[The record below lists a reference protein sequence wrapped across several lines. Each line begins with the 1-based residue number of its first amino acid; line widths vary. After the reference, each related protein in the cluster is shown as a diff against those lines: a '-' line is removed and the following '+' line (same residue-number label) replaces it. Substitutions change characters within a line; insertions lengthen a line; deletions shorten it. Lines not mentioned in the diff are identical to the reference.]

1 MRLSPLVFT
10 CFILPLSLPALAEPL
25 SAVDWLSKSLGTPQ
39 DVAPDKPLN
48 GVTIEPIK
56 TTKLSDTQKDTVG
69 LLPTQVS
76 GISTDFWGDSD
87 AGRLASLI
95 RNAPLGQ
102 LPQITTL
109 WRRIILAEI
118 DPPVGAHQDNTL
130 LLARLD
136 NLLTAGALDPA
147 EALLKAADPNNPEL
161 FRRWFDVSILTQ
173 RADEA
178 CARMVKTPNFAPT
191 LQARIFC
198 LARAGDWS
206 AASVTLSTG
215 RALGNFSDD
224 QALLLGMFL
233 DPEMFSGAKDPTI
246 PPVLTPLTFVM
257 REAVGLPRP
266 ARSLPLAFL
275 HMDLQNKAGW
285 KQRLTSAERLVRERA
300 IPNAI
305 LLDLYLEGAAS
316 ASGGVWSRVS
326 AVQGL
331 NNALDAGDDKTL
343 SEALIKAHK
352 ALTPLGLQPVL
363 ANWFAAALAGHTLTP
378 AAKHI
383 GFELAALN
391 NNSRELALNLAS
403 SNQQEH
409 FIAAILSNRYDAPP
423 KGDLQQAISNA
434 LTGLSPK
441 TVLHQTVDNGQRG
454 AAVLTALTLLHS
466 GPNSD
471 VGDVETALS
480 VLAYSGLKEEAQNIA
495 IQLLLLGKPT

>member
-1 MRLSPLVFT
+1 MRLSPLIFT
-10 CFILPLSLPALAEPL
+10 CFTAAIALPALAEPL
-25 SAVDWLSKSLGTPQ
+25 SAVDWLSKSLETPQ
-39 DVAPDKPLN
+39 DVAPEKPLS
-48 GVTIEPIK
+48 GVTIEPIE
-56 TTKLSDTQKDTVG
+56 TTRLSDTQKDTVG
-69 LLPTQVS
+69 LLPAQVS
-76 GISTDFWGDSD
+76 GIPLNFWGNSD
-87 AGRLASLI
+87 TDRVASLI

-102 LPQITTL
+102 LPQITDL

-118 DPPVGAHQDNTL
+118 DPPMGANQDNPL

-206 AASVTLSTG
+206 AASVTLFTG
-215 RALGNFSDD
+215 RALGAFSED

-233 DPEMFSGAKDPTI
+233 DPQMFAGAKEPAI
-246 PPVLTPLTFVM
+246 PAVLTPLTFVM
-257 REAVGLPRP
+257 REALGLPRP
-266 ARSLPLAFL
+266 AHSLPLAFL

-285 KQRLTSAERLVRERA
+285 KQRITSAERLVREHA

-316 ASGGVWSRVS
+316 ASGGVWDRVS
-326 AVQGL
+326 AVQKL
-331 NNALDAGDDKTL
+331 NNTLDAGNDKAL
-343 SEALIKAHK
+343 SEALIKAYT
-352 ALTPLGLQPVL
+352 ALSPLGLQPVL
-363 ANWFAAALAGHTLTP
+363 ADWFASALADHTLTP

-383 GFELAALN
+383 GFELAALDSD
-391 NNSRELALNLAS
+391 SRKLALDLAS
-403 SNQQEH
+403 SDQTEH

-423 KGDLQQAISNA
+423 KGDMQQAISNA

-441 TVLHQTVDNGQRG
+441 TVLHQSVDNGQRG
-454 AAVLTALTLLHS
+454 AAVLKALTLLHS

-480 VLAYSGLKEEAQNIA
+480 VLAYSGFKDEARNIA
-495 IQLLLLGKPT
+495 IQLLLLGKKE